1 MAATAVNV
9 IKEGT
14 ALKADAALR
23 LHCTMIWGTDCSCRR
38 KASQFGCTERA
49 EFSLGGL
56 PFNIHTTYWNIKSIQ
71 LFFRRRRPTKLTGK
85 EAISTLSEGRKEG
98 REGDPLLS
106 LSPLPLTGA
115 HFFPRTDPS
124 ITSRTGCHCLKGF
137 VWHNWSRP
145 HFSCLLRFI

>member
-23 LHCTMIWGTDCSCRR
+23 LHCTMIWGTDCSCCRR
-38 KASQFGCTERA
+38 KVSQFGCTERA

-85 EAISTLSEGRKEG
+85 EAISTLSEGRKI
-98 REGDPLLS
+98 LCS

-124 ITSRTGCHCLKGF
+124 ITYRTGCRCLKGF

>member
-14 ALKADAALR
+14 ALRADAALR

-85 EAISTLSEGRKEG
+85 EAISTLSEGR
-98 REGDPLLS
+98 REDPLLS
-106 LSPLPLTGA
+106 LSLSLSSSINRCSLFSSHRSFH
-115 HFFPRTDPS
+115 HFQDRMS
-124 ITSRTGCHCLKGF
+124 
-137 VWHNWSRP
+137 
-145 HFSCLLRFI
+145 LLERFCVAQLE

>member
-38 KASQFGCTERA
+38 RKVSQFGCTERA

-85 EAISTLSEGRKEG
+85 EAISTLSEGRKGG
-98 REGDPLLS
+98 RKILCSLS
-106 LSPLPLTGA
+106 LSSSINRCSLFSSHRSFH
-115 HFFPRTDPS
+115 HFQDRMS
-124 ITSRTGCHCLKGF
+124 
-137 VWHNWSRP
+137 
-145 HFSCLLRFI
+145 LLERFCVAQLE